1 MRWLKKREFLA
12 YYLLFRTFNH
22 KKVNIGDMIDTLSL
36 FFGKKTTF
44 NIIKRLKKLGL
55 LKQVNKIEYE
65 VTDLLMFL
73 DAISVQYFLERL
85 RRELKSRGLKVNVK
99 VSNEGIIIEG
109 VPDKILEDLSKIPF
123 MRLIQDK
130 S

>member
-65 VTDLLMFL
+65 VTDLLVFL
-73 DAISVQYFLERL
+73 DALSVQYFLERL